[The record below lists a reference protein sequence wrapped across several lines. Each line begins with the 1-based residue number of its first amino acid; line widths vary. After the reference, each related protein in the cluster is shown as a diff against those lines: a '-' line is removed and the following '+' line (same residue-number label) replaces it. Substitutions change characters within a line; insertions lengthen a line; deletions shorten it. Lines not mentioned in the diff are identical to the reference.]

1 MEEFAAFR
9 RILIYDTDLLEE
21 TREHN
26 NFLKNNKIVTLEDLF
41 KKVKSKDI
49 VYSLDVKVNKEIM
62 AFIRVCSLK
71 YLGYPIDMGID
82 VWGRHHTSYWMR
94 ESNLKKMTYLGF
106 NLKRV
111 VEIGLEV
118 LSCDY
123 VCSLENDSLSERGF
137 VSIAEILMNEDVLKT
152 VGSLKISDEE
162 LNRIMVVS
170 CYLKNTLDN
179 LDILGCRDISLLQ
192 AKERDILRQ
201 EKTLKVAR
209 KMIRERKRNL
219 CDKAS
224 N

>member
-9 RILIYDTDLLEE
+9 KILIYDTGLLEE
-21 TREHN
+21 TRENN
-26 NFLKNNKIVTLEDLF
+26 NFLRTNKIVTLEDLF
-41 KKVKSKDI
+41 AKVKSKKI

-71 YLGYPIDMGID
+71 YLGYPIDMGTD

-94 ESNLKKMTYLGF
+94 ESNLKRMTYLGF

-111 VEIGLEV
+111 IEIGLEV

-123 VCSLENDSLSERGF
+123 VCSLENDSLSEREF
-137 VSIAEILMNEDVLKT
+137 VSIADILMNEDVLKT
-152 VGSLKISDEE
+152 MGSLKISDEE

-170 CYLKNTLDN
+170 GYLKNTLDN
-179 LDILGCRDISLLQ
+179 LDILECRDVSLLQ

-201 EKTLKVAR
+201 EKNLKVAR
-209 KMIRERKRNL
+209 KLIRERKRNL
-219 CDKAS
+219 CTKAS